1 MVTTREQTLA
11 LTSIRKN
18 LALTTKKSYARF
30 NLFSTREQ
38 ALALPGIGKALAD
51 KIMEMVEVG
60 RIRYQNGG

>member
-1 MVTTREQTLA
+1 MVPFLG
-11 LTSIRKN
+11 
-18 LALTTKKSYARF
+18 KSYARF

-60 RIRYQNGG
+60 RIRKVETYL

>member
-1 MVTTREQTLA
+1 MPSQ
-11 LTSIRKN
+11 KGPGFDN
-18 LALTTKKSYARF
+18 FDKSYARF

-60 RIRYQNGG
+60 RIRYQNGGLLVK

>member
-1 MVTTREQTLA
+1 MPSQ
-11 LTSIRKN
+11 KGPGFDN
-18 LALTTKKSYARF
+18 FDKSYARF

-60 RIRYQNGG
+60 RIRY